1 MKDFKRRSSQP
12 NAFWRSQNET
22 QVKSRSAIARLAVQ
36 ILSWLVVS
44 VLRCVLVIKTFL
56 VFGVI
61 LVWRTLQGLTRHS
74 IARPGQLGVVM
85 FATGLMAVI
94 AAIGV
99 SKGSMFGLSIGL
111 DASQAE
117 LASELQKQLV
127 TKEELSKHLGEAVR
141 KNQLPENVQLEIASI
156 PVQAKVEYS
165 MDEDLQRVSDRLLKT
180 YRPDYGVIVAM
191 DAATG
196 RILAMSSHRSGRPA
210 EENFALRASFPAASI
225 FKVVTAGAVLD
236 TQKVT
241 PDTLVP
247 FQGANHTLYKRN
259 VITQTENRWTRR
271 MSVRE
276 AFGSSV
282 NTIFGKL
289 GLFYAGPEVLRE
301 YAERFHFNH
310 PIRADVPV
318 DVGYSR
324 FSAEDPWSVVS
335 AASGYTQDNTMSPLQ
350 GAMIA
355 AAVVND
361 GAMMEPWMIEH
372 VMDQQGNLLYSAEPR
387 LAVHAIDATT
397 AKSMRRLFRATVET
411 GTSRQAFRKALRRRA
426 FDEVDVGGK
435 TGSLTGLHP
444 RGKCDWFIGY
454 MSDGS
459 RKIAVAALT
468 VNEEKWRVKSSTLA
482 ESLFTHE
489 LTSSAVENRQPRS
502 SHAGR

>member
-1 MKDFKRRSSQP
+1 MLMKDYNPDSFRRSFKEPRRLHDTQTKVSKLVASLGSRVLVFLLQ
-12 NAFWRSQNET
+12 AFHALAGLIALGLVSARRSLGYFDRPGRIS
-22 QVKSRSAIARLAVQ
+22 VLMVVAGVSAIVFAV
-36 ILSWLVVS
+36 WAM
-44 VLRCVLVIKTFL
+44 R
-56 VFGVI
+56 
-61 LVWRTLQGLTRHS
+61 GL
-74 IARPGQLGVVM
+74 P
-85 FATGLMAVI
+85 
-94 AAIGV
+94 
-99 SKGSMFGLSIGL
+99 FGLN
-111 DASQAE
+111 QPTAE
-117 LASELQKQLV
+117 LSSELQRQLV
-127 TKEELSKHLGEAVR
+127 TKEELSKHLGESVR
-141 KNQLPENVQLEIASI
+141 KNQLPENIQLEIASI
-156 PVQAKVEYS
+156 PVQAKVAYAL
-165 MDEDLQRVSDRLLKT
+165 DEELQRVSDRLLKN

-191 DAATG
+191 DATTG
-196 RILAMSSHRSGRPA
+196 RILAMSSHRSGRPSD
-210 EENFALRASFPAASI
+210 ENLALKASFPAASI

-247 FQGANHTLYKRN
+247 FQGSNHTLYKRN
-259 VITQTENRWTRR
+259 VITQKENRWTRR

-335 AASGYTQDNTMSPLQ
+335 AASGFTQDNTMSPLQ

-355 AAVVND
+355 AAVIND
-361 GAMMEPWMIEH
+361 GAMMEPWIIEN
-372 VMDQQGNLLYSAEPR
+372 VVDQQGNLLYSAEPR

-397 AKSMRRLFRATVET
+397 AKAMRRLFRATVES

-426 FDEVDVGGK
+426 FDEVEVGGK

-444 RGKCDWFIGY
+444 RGKCDWFVGY
-454 MSDGS
+454 MSNGT

-468 VNEEKWRVKSSTLA
+468 VNEEKWRVKSATLA

-489 LTSSAVENRQPRS
+489 LTSGVVEQRRPGSTRAS
-502 SHAGR
+502 R

>member
-1 MKDFKRRSSQP
+1 MKDYNPESFRRSSKEP
-12 NAFWRSQNET
+12 RR
-22 QVKSRSAIARLAVQ
+22 QVDPKRAWWKPATHVVGWVFVVLLRALLVLRNLCIAGFFYSRRLARGMVRQ
-36 ILSWLVVS
+36 TIAQPARMGLLVV
-44 VLRCVLVIKTFL
+44 T
-56 VFGVI
+56 
-61 LVWRTLQGLTRHS
+61 
-74 IARPGQLGVVM
+74 A
-85 FATGLMAVI
+85 GLMAVSF
-94 AAIGV
+94 AV
-99 SKGSMFGLSIGL
+99 WTSRGLSFSFG
-111 DASQAE
+111 AENPKAE
-117 LASELQKQLV
+117 LASELQRQLV

-141 KNQLPENVQLEIASI
+141 KNQLPENIQLEIASI
-156 PVQAKVEYS
+156 PVQAKIDYAL
-165 MDEDLQRVSDRLLKT
+165 DEDLQRVSDRLLKN

-191 DAATG
+191 DATTG
-196 RILAMSSHRSGRPA
+196 RILAMSSHRSGRPS
-210 EENFALRASFPAASI
+210 EENLALKASFPAASI

-247 FQGANHTLYKRN
+247 FQGSNHTLYKRN
-259 VITQTENRWTRR
+259 VITQKENRWTRR

-276 AFGSSV
+276 AFGASV

-361 GAMMEPWMIEH
+361 GAMMEPWMIENVVDH
-372 VMDQQGNLLYSAEPR
+372 QGNLLYSAEPR

-397 AKSMRRLFRATVET
+397 AKSMRRLFRATVES

-426 FDEVDVGGK
+426 FDEVEVGGK

-444 RGKCDWFIGY
+444 RGKCDWFVGY
-454 MSDGS
+454 MSDGT

-468 VNEEKWRVKSSTLA
+468 VNEEKWRVKSATLA

-489 LTSSAVENRQPRS
+489 LTSSAVENRRPS
-502 SHAGR
+502 STHAGR